1 MNAVST
7 SFMDGEVID
16 AKVGAYVERFSKSM
30 KQTAESILEVGNII
44 YEACQNLGPV
54 PLEQFCKEI
63 RVSSN
68 DLMFKKLKKIGE
80 NHARLEANVT
90 KLPNNWTTIYKLAVI
105 TAEQFAKVVD
115 AEVLTPCVTAR
126 EINEYLG
133 TTKSR
138 PADAT
143 SKANSITISV
153 SSGNVAN
160 AALLVA
166 KIEELKQK
174 FNFELDVAKE
184 LNDEIFVY
192 KQGQGV

>member
-7 SFMDGEVID
+7 NFMDGEVID
-16 AKVGAYVERFSKSM
+16 AKIGVFVDRFNKSM
-30 KQTAESILEVGNII
+30 KQTAESILEMGNVI
-44 YEACQNLGPV
+44 YEASQNLGPV
-54 PLEQFCKEI
+54 PLSQFCKEI
-63 RVSSN
+63 RMDSN
-68 DLMFKKLKKIGE
+68 NAMFKKLKRIGE
-80 NHARLEANVT
+80 SHLRLEANVT

-115 AEVLTPCVTAR
+115 AEILTPCVTAR

-138 PADAT
+138 PAEGT

-153 SSGNVAN
+153 SAGNVAN

>member
-7 SFMDGEVID
+7 NFMDGEVID
-16 AKVGAYVERFSKSM
+16 AKIGVFVDRFNKSM
-30 KQTAESILEVGNII
+30 KQTAESILEMGNVI
-44 YEACQNLGPV
+44 YEASQNLGPV
-54 PLEQFCKEI
+54 PLSQFCKEI
-63 RVSSN
+63 RMDSN
-68 DLMFKKLKKIGE
+68 NAMFKKLKRIGE
-80 NHARLEANVT
+80 SHLRLEANVT

-115 AEVLTPCVTAR
+115 AEILTPCVTAR
-126 EINEYLG
+126 EINDCIG

-138 PADAT
+138 PVDGT

-153 SSGNVAN
+153 SAGNVAN